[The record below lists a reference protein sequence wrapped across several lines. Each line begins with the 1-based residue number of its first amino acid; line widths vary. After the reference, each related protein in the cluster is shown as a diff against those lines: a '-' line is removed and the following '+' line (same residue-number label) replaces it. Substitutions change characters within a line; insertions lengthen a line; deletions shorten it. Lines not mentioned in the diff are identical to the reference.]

1 MIQRKKKKDNL
12 ATFFFL
18 LTSVCC
24 WTNKRRIYVTLLK
37 DVIYAHTKKILEEEK
52 VKVGGCHLFFEEVIK

>member
-12 ATFFFL
+12 ATFFF